1 MPLPTEP
8 THWTVTL
15 TPAEPPAAAAPSLRA
30 RARRWA
36 LTAVALFAAYLIGT
50 AQADGST
57 AAPPAPA
64 YTAPTTVTVE
74 PQR

>member
-1 MPLPTEP
+1 MPLPTEH

-15 TPAEPPAAAAPSLRA
+15 TPAAPPAAPSLRA
-30 RARRWA
+30 RARRWGM
-36 LTAVALFAAYLIGT
+36 TAVALLAAYWIGT

-64 YTAPTTVTVE
+64 YTQPATVTIGE
-74 PQR
+74 PPR